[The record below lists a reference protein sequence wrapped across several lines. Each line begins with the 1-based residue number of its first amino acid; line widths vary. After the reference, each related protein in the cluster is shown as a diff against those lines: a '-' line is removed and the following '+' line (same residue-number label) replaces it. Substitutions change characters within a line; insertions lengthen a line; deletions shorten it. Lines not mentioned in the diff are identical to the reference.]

1 MLQHSP
7 ISLFSYRSWFS
18 RIVIMIWGLVQV
30 VFAQSFNIPQE
41 PSFDHIGVEDG
52 LSQSI
57 VSSIIKDQDGFM
69 WFGTRD
75 GLNRWDGYSFRVYRN
90 SPFNEKTVIGAG
102 IDKLI
107 LDKKGRLWAAS
118 VQGYSRYNPA
128 TEDFQQFRSPA
139 PTSMR
144 SGVMQHEQY
153 FYNVS
158 VANEV
163 IEFNSE
169 TGKFRKGAPF
179 ASGTLTM
186 LSLKGKIYV
195 GGIGVMCLLNVT
207 DLSCDPLLRTPNTIS
222 ILALDHE
229 DAESFWGF
237 AAKPNKQ
244 AHTDLIQFNAKGEIK
259 KTITLKV
266 RLPMPYQI
274 KKMGQNMFIS
284 TNSGLFV
291 VDIDRGTLLRT
302 FLRSDKKN
310 GLGNHD
316 ILALYVDEQESV
328 WLGTFGGVYR
338 LRLHKP
344 SFHLFRNQ
352 PSNANSLSS
361 SDVNGMFEGRDG
373 KIWIGTA
380 DGLNRFDPKTEQ
392 FDRYLQPVREGNT
405 NLNNI
410 WNVLE
415 AQDGTIWLGT
425 KANCLWRL
433 DRGSRRFIQ
442 EKRLRCLGTGIRVLK
457 ESKSGKLLIG
467 SASGLI
473 LFDPHKGQMEHIGYN
488 ADNDFSLTDG
498 RVNAIYEAPDET
510 LWVGTDVG
518 LNHIDL
524 KRRRIIAYQQEV
536 KKKYTISNNNI
547 WNILPDQKHPN
558 ILWLGTIGGGL
569 NRFDIQ
575 TGKSTHVRTEDGLPS
590 NVIYG
595 LLFDKKGRL
604 WMSTAVGISHF
615 DPNQNPHQFVGY
627 REKDGLQGLEYNLM
641 SYMAARDGTL
651 YFGGPNGLNRLE
663 PIRIGQSNFTP
674 PLVVSLFRIGY
685 KHLMG
690 RRKSGDR
697 IILQHNENNFSIEF
711 AALDYADPYKNQYQ
725 YKLEGFDAD
734 WMTQAGRRPTAHYTN
749 VPPGD
754 YTFEVKGSNSDGRMN
769 QSNRLL
775 IYITIK
781 SVFWQTWWFQFSL
794 VLLVLLLCTFL
805 YTKYQ
810 KHKQYEAT
818 RMVAEERE
826 IKKRLAESRDRERLR
841 IAQELHDGPMQQLYT
856 IGHQLDDLAIIAPQS
871 QAIRVNLNKVA
882 AELREVVGELRP
894 AMLRLLG
901 LLPALKA
908 LIRRVEKRAPD
919 LVITTKFKAD
929 GKAWPEE
936 LQHALYRILQ
946 EVMSNVLKHADA
958 SEVHIQLSEV
968 QNKVQFIISDNG
980 KGFHLPDKLVDLARA
995 NHYGLLGCV
1004 ERAEILNG
1012 TVHVQS
1018 IPHHGTKILVEI
1030 PLL

>member
-1 MLQHSP
+1 MAWVWAH
-7 ISLFSYRSWFS
+7 
-18 RIVIMIWGLVQV
+18 V
-30 VFAQSFNIPQE
+30 VYAQPFNIPQE
-41 PSFDHIGVEDG
+41 PSFGHIGLEDG

-90 SPFNEKTVIGAG
+90 SPFNERTVIGAG

-107 LDKKGRLWAAS
+107 LDEKGRLWAAS
-118 VQGYSRYNPA
+118 VEGYSRYNPA

-144 SGVMQHEQY
+144 SGVIRHGKY

-158 VANEV
+158 VGNEV
-163 IEFNSE
+163 LEFNSE
-169 TGKFRKGAPF
+169 TGKFRKGVSF
-179 ASGTLTM
+179 SSGALTM
-186 LSLKGKIYV
+186 LSFQGHIYV
-195 GGIGVMCLLNVT
+195 GGVGMMCLLNVT
-207 DLSCDPLLRTPNTIS
+207 DLSCNPLLRTPNTIS

-229 DAESFWGF
+229 DSEGFWGF
-237 AAKPNKQ
+237 TTKPNVQ
-244 AHTDLIQFNAKGEIK
+244 AHTDLVLFNAKGEIK

-266 RLPMPYQI
+266 RLPLPYQI
-274 KKMGQNMFIS
+274 RKMGQNMFIS

-291 VDIDRGTLLRT
+291 VDLHRNALVRT

-316 ILALYVDEQESV
+316 ILALYFDEQESV

-338 LRLHKP
+338 LRLNKP
-344 SFHLFRNQ
+344 SFYLFRNQ
-352 PSNANSLSS
+352 PGHANSLSS

-373 KIWIGTA
+373 KIWIATA
-380 DGLNRFDPKTEQ
+380 DGLNRFDPNTEQ
-392 FDRYLQPVREGNT
+392 FERYLQPVYEGNT

-415 AQDGTIWLGT
+415 AQDGAVWLGT

-433 DRGSRRFIQ
+433 DRTSRKFIE
-442 EKRLRCLGTGIRVLK
+442 EKRLRCFGTGIRVLK

-473 LFDPHKGQMEHIGYN
+473 LFDPHKGKMEQIGYDPN
-488 ADNDFSLTDG
+488 NEFSLTDG

-518 LNHIDL
+518 LNHVDL
-524 KRRRIIAYQQEV
+524 KRRRIVAYRQDV
-536 KKKYTISNNNI
+536 KKKDTISNNNI

-569 NRFDIQ
+569 NRFDIR
-575 TGKSTHVRTEDGLPS
+575 TGKSTHVRAEDGLPS

-595 LLFDKKGRL
+595 LLLDKSGRL
-604 WMSTAVGISHF
+604 WMSTSAGIAHF
-615 DPNQNPHQFVGY
+615 DPNQKNPNMVSY

-641 SYMAARDGTL
+641 SYLAARNGSL

-663 PIRIGQSNFTP
+663 PMNIGQSDFSP
-674 PLVVSLFRIGY
+674 PLVISLFRIGY
-685 KHLMG
+685 NHL
-690 RRKSGDR
+690 RSIRKSGDR
-697 IILQHNENNFSIEF
+697 IVIQHNENNFSIEF

-725 YKLEGFDAD
+725 YKLEGFDTD
-734 WMTQAGRRPTAHYTN
+734 WMTQSGRRPAAHYTN

-754 YTFEVKGSNSDGRMN
+754 YIFEVRGSNSDGRMN
-769 QSNRLL
+769 PNNRLL
-775 IYITIK
+775 VYITIK
-781 SVFWQTWWFQFSL
+781 SEFWQTWWFQLGLAFL
-794 VLLVLLLCTFL
+794 VVMGYAFL
-805 YTKYQ
+805 YVRHQ
-810 KHKQYEAT
+810 KHKKHEAA
-818 RMVAEERE
+818 RILAEERE

-856 IGHQLDDLAIIAPQS
+856 IGHQLDGLAVIAPQS
-871 QAIRVNLNKVA
+871 QIVRANLNKVA

-901 LLPALKA
+901 LQPALKA
-908 LIRRVEKRAPD
+908 LIRRIEKRTPD
-919 LVITTKFKAD
+919 LVITTKFETD
-929 GKAWPEE
+929 GKAWSEE

-946 EVMSNVLKHADA
+946 EVMSNVLKHAGA
-958 SEVHIQLSEV
+958 SEVHIQLLETED
-968 QNKVQFIISDNG
+968 KVRFIISDNG
-980 KGFHLPDKLVDLARA
+980 KGFTPPDKLVDLARA

-1012 TVHVQS
+1012 TAHVQS
-1018 IPHHGTKILVEI
+1018 IPHHGTKVIVEI
-1030 PLL
+1030 PLALKDAGTVGPAVQK